1 MAPLAITEEYG
12 LLMLYKAYVLQIK
25 ASMEYSC
32 EKTAHAI
39 RCLEQLQ
46 RLEFA
51 DDVLKSYPC
60 IDLLINDLRL
70 EGWRRIAV
78 RAQSNQR
85 LMEAQ
90 KSGVPNEELVELW
103 MDSQRSL
110 LDLAYE
116 QDCDEPHHLSS

>member
-1 MAPLAITEEYG
+1 MVHLCCN
-12 LLMLYKAYVLQIK
+12 KHQYVTRLTLHQ
-25 ASMEYSC
+25 AHMEISC
-32 EKTAHAI
+32 EKTALAL
-39 RCLEQLQ
+39 RCLEDLQ

-51 DDVLKSYPC
+51 DDVLRSYPC
-60 IDLLINDLRL
+60 IELLLHDLQL

-78 RAQSNQR
+78 RAHSNQR

-90 KSGVPNEELVELW
+90 KSGVSNEQLAEMW

-116 QDCDEPHHLSS
+116 QDFDDPRHSSS

>member
-78 RAQSNQR
+78 RAQSN
-85 LMEAQ
+85 
-90 KSGVPNEELVELW
+90 
-103 MDSQRSL
+103 
-110 LDLAYE
+110 
-116 QDCDEPHHLSS
+116 

>member
-1 MAPLAITEEYG
+1 
-12 LLMLYKAYVLQIK
+12 
-25 ASMEYSC
+25 MEYYC
-32 EKTAHAI
+32 DKTALAI
-39 RCLEQLQ
+39 RCLEHLQ
-46 RLEFA
+46 GLEFA

-60 IDLLINDLRL
+60 IDLLIHDLQL

-90 KSGVPNEELVELW
+90 KNGVPNEQLVEMW
-103 MDSQRSL
+103 MDAQRSL

-116 QDCDEPHHLSS
+116 QDCDDPRHPDPEISKP

>member
-1 MAPLAITEEYG
+1 MCVKDREF
-12 LLMLYKAYVLQIK
+12 
-25 ASMEYSC
+25 METSC
-32 EKTAHAI
+32 EKTALAI
-39 RCLEQLQ
+39 RCLEHL
-46 RLEFA
+46 RALEYA

-60 IDLLINDLRL
+60 IDLLIHDLQL
-70 EGWRRIAV
+70 EGWGRIAV

-90 KSGVPNEELVELW
+90 KKGVSNEDLAEMW

-116 QDCDEPHHLSS
+116 QDCDDPRHRPH